1 MKNYK
6 RLEMEII
13 IVKSIDVLSVSNE
26 DYSAID
32 NEISNLNSNWKPW

>member
-26 DYSAID
+26 DYSPID
-32 NEISNLNSNWKPW
+32 NEISNLNSNWQPW